1 MRPAGGS
8 FQRQRMAGSLTA
20 ALMVLLLAGS
30 VLPGCVYHAPL
41 SVRKL
46 WFDFNT
52 LGKPALVYEKADR
65 LPPRAFQVDS
75 FRWMYN
81 AGPGEQIAS
90 PGPRPPLPIVAPRL
104 TARTAEVDGPG
115 APLLRGPHPP
125 LEVPPLPQP

>member
-1 MRPAGGS
+1 MRPAGAS
-8 FQRQRMAGSLTA
+8 FRRQRTA
-20 ALMVLLLAGS
+20 VPPAVVVTAVLLAGT

-52 LGKPALVYEKADR
+52 LGKPSLVYEKADR
-65 LPPRAFQVDS
+65 LPARAFQVDS

-90 PGPRPPLPIVAPRL
+90 PASRPPLPIVAPRL
-104 TARTAEVDGPG
+104 ADRTAGEDVPG
-115 APLLRGPHPP
+115 APLLRGPQPP